1 MAQDIRTFYTSS
13 WTKDFA
19 RQNQFRI
26 KTWQA
31 NGVTLVENELVYMES
46 ASLPGRAITNQQV
59 PFMGLQFNVPGTA
72 TYPGSEGWTVQ
83 FRCPQNYDLRSKL
96 ESATFL
102 TFDDSTSTGDYNTGR
117 PASTLTLALLDKKLS
132 SVREYTL
139 YGVYVQNVGEVAYN
153 VGDAGSIVTFPATV
167 AYHYW
172 RVTKG
177 STLGATQG

>member
-1 MAQDIRTFYTSS
+1 MAQDIRTFYTQSQS
-13 WTKDFA
+13 KDFA
-19 RQNQFRI
+19 RLNQFRI

-31 NGVTLVENELVYMES
+31 NGVTLAEGELVYMES

-96 ESATFL
+96 EDSTFL
-102 TFDDSTSTGDYNTGR
+102 TFDDSTSKGNYNTGK
-117 PASTLTLALLDKKLS
+117 PSSTLTLSLLDKKLES
-132 SVREYTL
+132 IREYTL
-139 YGVYVQNVGEVAYN
+139 YGVYVQNVGEVSYN
-153 VGDAGSIVTFPATV
+153 IGDAGAIVIFPATV

-177 STLGATQG
+177 GTKGSSQG